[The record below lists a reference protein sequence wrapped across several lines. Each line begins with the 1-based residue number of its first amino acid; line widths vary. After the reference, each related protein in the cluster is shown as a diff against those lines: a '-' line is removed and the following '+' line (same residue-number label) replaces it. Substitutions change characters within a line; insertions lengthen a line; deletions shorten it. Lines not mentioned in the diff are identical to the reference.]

1 MSPNDDDLTAPTT
14 RQAQWNDRYAGTK
27 RGLFGEEPNHYLRMI
42 ATRPDFGA
50 RTALLLAD
58 GDGRNGTWLAKRG
71 VAVTA
76 VDFSAEATKRAIN
89 RDVTAGVE
97 GRRIAADLAQWLP
110 DDGQQWQAA
119 IIIYLHGNEGIRR
132 RATRVAADA
141 LAPNGWLLVE
151 GFAKE
156 QASRPNMGPEDAGK
170 LWARE
175 ELDAWLPDVEMVESL
190 RGLVHLDEGP
200 RHQGLAEVVRY
211 AGRKRS

>member
-1 MSPNDDDLTAPTT
+1 MSQNDNDITAPTT

-58 GDGRNGTWLAKRG
+58 GDGRNGTWLGKRG

-110 DDGQQWQAA
+110 DDDQQWQAA
-119 IIIYLHGNEGIRR
+119 IIIYLHGNEGLRR

-211 AGRKRS
+211 AGRKRP

>member
-1 MSPNDDDLTAPTT
+1 MTNSEDHLRGPTT
-14 RQAQWNDRYAGTK
+14 RQAQWNERYAGTK

-71 VAVTA
+71 IAITA
-76 VDFSAEATKRAIN
+76 VDFSSEATRRAVS
-89 RDVTAGVE
+89 RDVTAGVD
-97 GRRIAADLAQWLP
+97 GQRIAADLGQWTP
-110 DDGQQWQAA
+110 EEGREWQAA
-119 IIIYLHGNEGIRR
+119 IIIYLHGNEGVRR
-132 RATRVAADA
+132 RATRLAADA

-156 QASRPNMGPEDAGK
+156 QAARPDMGPEDPNK
-170 LWARE
+170 LWSRD

-211 AGRKRS
+211 AGRKRP